1 MKLGPYLTLHIR
13 ITLNGSEISMHKI
26 ETIQVLEE
34 NVDGWG
40 EILSNY
46 DSNPEAMKDKN
57 ILNFAT

>member
-40 EILSNY
+40 AILSNY
-46 DSNPEAMKDKN
+46 DSNPEAIKD
-57 ILNFAT
+57 L